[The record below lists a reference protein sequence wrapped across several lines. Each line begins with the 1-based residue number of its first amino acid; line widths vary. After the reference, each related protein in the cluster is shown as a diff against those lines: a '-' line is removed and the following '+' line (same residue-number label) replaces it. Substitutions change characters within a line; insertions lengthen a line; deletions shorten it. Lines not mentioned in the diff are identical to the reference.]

1 MSKCVQNAGSAP
13 QKEGLTPL
21 LLPTYNRRFVK
32 CERCL
37 PIDTTSLQPMKEFRR
52 LIQYLRPYRAIFGL
66 SMVLMI
72 ATGLFE
78 GATRLLIIPIFDKLS
93 GAAQP
98 SNILQRLHLDQI
110 LPSVDSSLTTVA
122 LLLVAF
128 TIAKGIA
135 EYFSSFSMSYI
146 GQHVIADVR
155 ASLYDH
161 IMRQAAQFFALHPT
175 NSLTAHLMSDAA
187 LIERSVSDTIRDMLR
202 ESVSLVVC
210 LGLLFGINW
219 KLAAVMF
226 LIAPPVAYLTTSF
239 NKKLRHYVNSRQQ
252 SGAEMLDV
260 AQEAISSQRVVKAF
274 GMEQYESQRFAVAA
288 RKQMRDQLRAMRIYF
303 ISPIVLELVGVIAV
317 AALLIYVNRY
327 IKAGQMTLGDF
338 AGFVVTMFSAY
349 DPIRR
354 LSRLQ
359 HDLQQG
365 LASAARI
372 FKVMD
377 TDLEMRDQPNAVA
390 LERFTS
396 QLEFRDVSF
405 SYGAGFDLPVVE
417 NVSFTVRA
425 GEMIAIVGQSGA
437 GKSTL
442 TNLLPRFY
450 DVTKG
455 AVLIDGYDVRAVKL
469 ADLRAQIAM
478 VTQDIHLFNDTVRA
492 NIAYGAFARN
502 DGEAPIKVA
511 AQAALADE
519 FISKLPQG
527 YDTFV
532 GERGLI
538 LSGGQ
543 RQRIAIARAILKDA
557 PILILDEATS
567 ALDTESEM
575 LVQQALNNLMEGRT
589 TIVIAHR
596 LSTVRRADRIIV
608 MDAGRIA
615 EIGSHQ
621 ELMARNGIYRKLY
634 DLQFAEEGQELLATN

>member
-1 MSKCVQNAGSAP
+1 MQ
-13 QKEGLTPL
+13 
-21 LLPTYNRRFVK
+21 
-32 CERCL
+32 
-37 PIDTTSLQPMKEFRR
+37 EFRR
-52 LIQYLRPYRAIFGL
+52 LIQYLRPYRAIFAL
-66 SMVLMI
+66 SLVLMI

-78 GATRLLIIPIFDKLS
+78 GATRLLIIPIFNQLGGIKEQSSVLER
-93 GAAQP
+93 
-98 SNILQRLHLDQI
+98 LQLDQY
-110 LPSVDSSLTTVA
+110 LPSGESSLTTIA
-122 LLLVAF
+122 LLLVGF
-128 TIAKGIA
+128 TLAKGVA

-155 ASLYDH
+155 SSLYDH
-161 IMRQAAQFFALHPT
+161 VMRQAAQFFALHPT
-175 NSLTAHLMSDAA
+175 NNLTAHLMSDAA
-187 LIERSVSDTIRDMLR
+187 LIERSVSDTLRDMLR

-219 KLAAVMF
+219 KLAALML
-226 LIAPPVAYLTTSF
+226 LIAPPVAYLTTTF
-239 NKKLRHYVNSRQQ
+239 NKKLRQYVNSRQQ

-274 GMEQYESQRFAVAA
+274 GMEQYESQRFGQAA

-303 ISPIVLELVGVIAV
+303 VSPIVLEMVGIVAV

-377 TDLEMRDQPNAVA
+377 TDLEMRDKPNATA
-390 LERFTS
+390 LQRFQHS
-396 QLEFRDVSF
+396 IEFRDVSF
-405 SYGAGFDLPVVE
+405 SYGAGFDIPVVE
-417 NVSFTVRA
+417 DVSFAVRA
-425 GEMIAIVGQSGA
+425 GEMVAIVGQSGA

-450 DVTKG
+450 DVTNG
-455 AVLIDGYDVRAVKL
+455 AVLIDGCDVRDVQL
-469 ADLRAQIAM
+469 ATLRAQLAM
-478 VTQDIHLFNDTVRA
+478 VTQEVHLFNDTVKA
-492 NIAYGAFARN
+492 NIAYGAFGRN
-502 DGEAPIKVA
+502 DSDARIHAA

-519 FISKLPQG
+519 FIRKLPNG
-527 YDTFV
+527 YDTVV

-543 RQRIAIARAILKDA
+543 RQRLAIARALLKDA
-557 PILILDEATS
+557 PVLILDEATS
-567 ALDTESEM
+567 ALDTESEL

-596 LSTVRRADRIIV
+596 LSTVRRADRIVV

-615 EIGSHQ
+615 EIGSHH

-634 DLQFAEEGQELLATN
+634 DLQFAEEDSSRLSVVGSQ

>member
-1 MSKCVQNAGSAP
+1 
-13 QKEGLTPL
+13 
-21 LLPTYNRRFVK
+21 
-32 CERCL
+32 
-37 PIDTTSLQPMKEFRR
+37 
-52 LIQYLRPYRAIFGL
+52 
-66 SMVLMI
+66 MI

-78 GATRLLIIPIFDKLS
+78 GATRLLIIPIFNQLGGIKEQS
-93 GAAQP
+93 
-98 SNILQRLHLDQI
+98 SVLQRLHLDHY
-110 LPSVDSSLTTVA
+110 LPSGESSLTMVA
-122 LLLVAF
+122 FLLVGF
-128 TIAKGIA
+128 TLAKGIA

-146 GQHVIADVR
+146 GQHVIADIR

-161 IMRQAAQFFALHPT
+161 VMRQAAKFFALHPT

-187 LIERSVSDTIRDMLR
+187 LIERSVSDTLRDMLR
-202 ESVSLVVC
+202 ESVSLVVF
-210 LGLLFGINW
+210 LTLLFGINW
-219 KLAAVMF
+219 KLAAAML
-226 LIAPPVAYLTTSF
+226 LIAPPVAYLTTNF

-274 GMEQYESQRFAVAA
+274 GMEPYESKRFAAAA

-303 ISPIVLELVGVIAV
+303 VSPIVLEMVGVVAI
-317 AALLIYVNRY
+317 AALLIYVNQY

-338 AGFVVTMFSAY
+338 ATFVVTMFSAY

-365 LASAARI
+365 LASASRI
-372 FKVMD
+372 FKVLD
-377 TDLEMRDQPNAVA
+377 TDLEMRDKPNAVA
-390 LERFTS
+390 LPRFQKS
-396 QLEFRDVSF
+396 IEFRDVSF
-405 SYGAGFDLPVVE
+405 SYGAGFDIPVVE
-417 NVSFTVRA
+417 DLSFTVRA

-442 TNLLPRFY
+442 TNLIPRFY

-455 AVLIDGYDVRAVKL
+455 AVLVDGSDVRDVKL
-469 ADLRAQIAM
+469 VDLRSQIAM
-478 VTQDIHLFNDTVRA
+478 VTQEVNLFNDTVRA
-492 NIAYGAFARN
+492 NIAYGAFGRN
-502 DGEAPIKVA
+502 DSDASVKTA
-511 AQAALADE
+511 ATAALADE
-519 FISKLPQG
+519 FIRKLPQG
-527 YDTFV
+527 YDTVV

-567 ALDTESEM
+567 ALDTESEV

-596 LSTVRRADRIIV
+596 LSTIRRADRIVV

-615 EIGSHQ
+615 EIGSHH

-634 DLQFAEEGQELLATN
+634 DLQFAEEDIDSVQLTVNS

>member
-1 MSKCVQNAGSAP
+1 
-13 QKEGLTPL
+13 
-21 LLPTYNRRFVK
+21 
-32 CERCL
+32 
-37 PIDTTSLQPMKEFRR
+37 MKEFRR
-52 LIQYLRPYRAIFGL
+52 LLQYLYPYRAIFAL
-66 SMVLMI
+66 SLVLML

-78 GATRLLIIPIFDKLS
+78 GATRLLIIPIFNNLGQVKEQS
-93 GAAQP
+93 AV
-98 SNILQRLHLDQI
+98 LQRLHLEQY
-110 LPSVDSSLTTVA
+110 LPIESSLTILA
-122 LLLVAF
+122 LMLVGF
-128 TIAKGIA
+128 TLAKGIA

-155 ASLYDH
+155 SSLYDH
-161 IMRQAAQFFALHPT
+161 VIRQAAKFFALHPT

-187 LIERSVSDTIRDMLR
+187 LIERSVSDTFRDMLR

-210 LGLLFGINW
+210 LTLLFGINW
-219 KLAAVMF
+219 KLAALMF
-226 LIAPPVAYLTTSF
+226 LIAPPVAFLTTSF

-274 GMEQYESQRFAVAA
+274 GMERYESQRFGVAA
-288 RKQMRDQLRAMRIYF
+288 RKQMRDQLKAMRIYF
-303 ISPIVLELVGVIAV
+303 LSPIILELVGIVAV
-317 AALLIYVNRY
+317 AGLLIYVDKY
-327 IKAGQMTLGDF
+327 IRARQMTLGDF

-365 LASAARI
+365 LASASRI
-372 FKVMD
+372 FKVLD
-377 TDLEMRDQPNAVA
+377 TDLEMRDKPDAVA
-390 LERFTS
+390 LPQFR
-396 QLEFRDVSF
+396 QAIEFREVSF

-417 NVSFTVRA
+417 ALSFTVRA
-425 GEMIAIVGQSGA
+425 GEMVAIVGQSGA

-442 TNLLPRFY
+442 TNLIPRFY

-455 AVLIDGYDVRAVKL
+455 AVLIDGHDVREVKL

-478 VTQDIHLFNDTVRA
+478 VTQEVHLFNDTVRA
-492 NIAYGAFARN
+492 NIAYGAFGRK
-502 DGEAPIKVA
+502 DDEASVKA
-511 AQAALADE
+511 AAKAALADE
-519 FISKLPQG
+519 FIRKLPQG
-527 YDTFV
+527 YDTVV

-567 ALDTESEM
+567 ALDTESEV

-596 LSTVRRADRIIV
+596 LSTIRRADRIVV

-621 ELMARNGIYRKLY
+621 ELMTRNGIYRKLY
-634 DLQFAEEGQELLATN
+634 DLQFAEEEVDSVQLTVNR